1 MPNWKK
7 LIVSGSDA
15 TLNSLNVTTEITGSD
30 IRITNT
36 GSVDYLQVNDRLQ
49 GNGSGFQFFSF
60 NEDTTKVKF
69 VNWYGSQDN
78 QYGMGMLWYET
89 WFAAIDTDGGS
100 FDHNR
105 RIGFYLEEPNAG
117 ATDADGAANVHPS
130 NPRFFVDVT
139 GSYVASGSLYVNDP
153 NAGNIELTG
162 NITASGDIKANK
174 FVGDGSSL
182 TGLSSG
188 VTSYTELNNIP
199 SNIVSSSTQILT
211 DAGANQIL
219 ASNAGATAITAS
231 GILFRASDSS
241 IGIGVANTSDIDAR
255 LHIVGTGTANT
266 REVLFKVNNSDDHD
280 RIEFIDEGSNL
291 PAGLRN
297 NLATYGIGIYA
308 NNGPVRLFSQ
318 GTGSTDVKLR
328 ADNDGVEVS
337 GSLEVS
343 GDITGSNIL
352 ATSASLQYF
361 QISDELRADFVTA
374 SLLRISEN
382 GTGLRMTNVGAFDN
396 DSGDFRIFATN
407 TNLKFAT
414 NGQSGTRLT
423 LNSGGIS
430 GSVPFSGSFVGDGSG
445 LTGLPD
451 ALNNQDVNFGTGHIT
466 AQRLTITGSLSDWP
480 RFYSDRVLIAKDLRH
495 IDDSDT
501 YLRFT
506 NNAVQLNAGGTNTFQ
521 VSPSNVIVNN
531 ASNDVDFI
539 VESSN
544 NNRMIFVDAGND
556 KVGIGVSGAPSHE
569 LSVAGTVSASAF
581 IGDGSGLTGVT
592 AAGTISSSAQIATE
606 ISGAFDNV
614 SSSLAERI
622 TAATASISDII
633 DGTVLVMSASYA
645 ISASHETT
653 YEVSSSYADNA
664 NSASVA
670 ISASHAVNALTAS
683 YALNSDGSGFPF
695 SGSAVITGSLI
706 VSQSGIEVTGSVNV
720 SGSVTATEYKVKNG
734 VGTPTLTSGNSIIFS
749 GSEAAIFKGLSLRLE
764 SFTNTETGSLT
775 SQDGDVIYNSD
786 RDKIMFYSASTWREN
801 IVKGDT
807 IESASYSV
815 TASYALNA
823 GAGTGFPFS
832 GSAIITGSLLATT
845 FISAS
850 SITGS
855 FSGDGSGITG
865 ITIDQSATLVDTF
878 SDVDTYTVNHGFD
891 TQNLIINVFDE
902 NNDLFLPER
911 VRLTDNNNINI
922 TFATASS
929 GKVVVAKGGHI
940 VSGSQEVSEIA
951 TLSADFSGVTFV
963 SASHNFNTRNVIVQ
977 VYDENNYQIIP
988 NSVELP
994 DLDTAVIRFT
1004 TEKSGSVVIAKGGHI
1019 ISSSINFTEVNNV
1032 PTGLI
1037 SASGTTYVVSG
1048 SLTPAD
1054 NESFDLGTETKRWR
1068 DLYLSGSSIYLDNT
1082 RLKITGS
1089 GDIEILGHNGTRR
1102 DFLASSIRIGNGE
1115 SDLHLSKHSD
1125 KLLLHHTSSTA
1136 PLEMIVTAS
1145 MATTSSFALTASY
1158 ALNAAGDGFPFT
1170 GSAQITGSLG
1180 VTGSVSATT
1189 YYGDGSNLTGI
1200 SAGSDVVET
1209 ATVVDNFSAATS
1221 HTATHNFNT
1230 KNVIVQVFNN
1240 SDEVII
1246 PSSIIANT
1254 VNTVRVTF
1262 PEAVTGRVVV
1272 AKGGHIVSGSG
1283 DGGGGGSSAGIL
1295 KHAKTLT
1302 DDISIEDNYNA
1313 LLISPVGFDCTVT
1326 VNEGAD
1332 LHIISF

>member
-15 TLNSLNVTTEITGSD
+15 TLNQLNVTTA
-30 IRITNT
+30 
-36 GSVDYLQVNDRLQ
+36 V
-49 GNGSGFQFFSF
+49 
-60 NEDTTKVKF
+60 
-69 VNWYGSQDN
+69 
-78 QYGMGMLWYET
+78 
-89 WFAAIDTDGGS
+89 
-100 FDHNR
+100 
-105 RIGFYLEEPNAG
+105 
-117 ATDADGAANVHPS
+117 
-130 NPRFFVDVT
+130 
-139 GSYVASGSLYVNDP
+139 
-153 NAGNIELTG
+153 
-162 NITASGDIKANK
+162 TASYFK
-174 FVGDGSSL
+174 GDGSAL
-182 TGLSSG
+182 T
-188 VTSYTELNNIP
+188 
-199 SNIVSSSTQILT
+199 
-211 DAGANQIL
+211 
-219 ASNAGATAITAS
+219 
-231 GILFRASDSS
+231 
-241 IGIGVANTSDIDAR
+241 
-255 LHIVGTGTANT
+255 
-266 REVLFKVNNSDDHD
+266 
-280 RIEFIDEGSNL
+280 NL
-291 PAGLRN
+291 PA
-297 NLATYGIGIYA
+297 
-308 NNGPVRLFSQ
+308 S
-318 GTGSTDVKLR
+318 
-328 ADNDGVEVS
+328 
-337 GSLEVS
+337 
-343 GDITGSNIL
+343 
-352 ATSASLQYF
+352 
-361 QISDELRADFVTA
+361 
-374 SLLRISEN
+374 
-382 GTGLRMTNVGAFDN
+382 
-396 DSGDFRIFATN
+396 
-407 TNLKFAT
+407 
-414 NGQSGTRLT
+414 
-423 LNSGGIS
+423 
-430 GSVPFSGSFVGDGSG
+430 
-445 LTGLPD
+445 
-451 ALNNQDVNFGTGHIT
+451 
-466 AQRLTITGSLSDWP
+466 
-480 RFYSDRVLIAKDLRH
+480 
-495 IDDSDT
+495 
-501 YLRFT
+501 
-506 NNAVQLNAGGTNTFQ
+506 
-521 VSPSNVIVNN
+521 
-531 ASNDVDFI
+531 
-539 VESSN
+539 
-544 NNRMIFVDAGND
+544 
-556 KVGIGVSGAPSHE
+556 
-569 LSVAGTVSASAF
+569 
-581 IGDGSGLTGVT
+581 
-592 AAGTISSSAQIATE
+592 
-606 ISGAFDNV
+606 
-614 SSSLAERI
+614 
-622 TAATASISDII
+622 
-633 DGTVLVMSASYA
+633 
-645 ISASHETT
+645 
-653 YEVSSSYADNA
+653 
-664 NSASVA
+664 
-670 ISASHAVNALTAS
+670 
-683 YALNSDGSGFPF
+683 SGFPF
-695 SGSAVITGSLI
+695 SGSAIITGSLI
-706 VSQSGIEVTGSVNV
+706 VSQSGVEVTGSVNV

-764 SFTNTETGSLT
+764 SFTNSETGSLT

-807 IESASYSV
+807 VESASYSV
-815 TASYALNA
+815 TASHALNALTASFALNA

-832 GSAIITGSLLATT
+832 GSAIITGSLLAST

-865 ITIDQSATLVDTF
+865 ITVDQSVTVVDTF
-878 SDVDTYTVNHGFD
+878 SEVDTYTVNHGFD

-1019 ISSSINFTEVNNV
+1019 ISSSISFAEVNNL
-1032 PTGLI
+1032 PQGLL
-1037 SASGTTYVVSG
+1037 SSSGVTYEISG
-1048 SLTPAD
+1048 SLIPAV
-1054 NESFDLGTETKRWR
+1054 NESFDLGSETKRWK

-1082 RLKITGS
+1082 RLKVTGS
-1089 GDIEILGHNGTRR
+1089 GDIEVIGHNGTRR
-1102 DFLASSIRIGNGE
+1102 DFLANSIRIGNGE

-1145 MATTSSFALTASY
+1145 HALTASF
-1158 ALNAAGDGFPFT
+1158 ALNAAGDGFPYT

-1189 YYGDGSNLTGI
+1189 YYGDGSNLTGV
-1200 SAGSDVVET
+1200 SAGASVVET
-1209 ATVVDNFSAATS
+1209 ATVVDNFSSATS

-1283 DGGGGGSSAGIL
+1283 EGGGGSSAGIL

-1302 DDISIEDNYNA
+1302 DNISIEDNYNA

-1326 VNEGAD
+1326 VNDGAD